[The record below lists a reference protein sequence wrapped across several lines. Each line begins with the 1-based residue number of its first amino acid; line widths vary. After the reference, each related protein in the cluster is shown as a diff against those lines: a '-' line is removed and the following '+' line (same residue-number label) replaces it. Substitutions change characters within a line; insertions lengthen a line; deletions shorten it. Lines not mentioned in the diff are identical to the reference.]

1 MWHYLIEQSP
11 RHFWNPYVKS
21 FQNLW
26 LVLLA
31 FNFSQDCARENSE
44 PVPFTTYIGNLL
56 DILAHYTYLFWIV
69 LVNGHRYY
77 VKTNT
82 SCNYLVVV
90 ITKNAGYLFF
100 SWKFQNFLWV
110 SLPTK
115 ERQNVGLRA
124 MFCLYLWVWNYESAA
139 ICCYMLL
146 CDLTALYSTPLHSLE
161 EKFNIFLKNTYVSK
175 YLGIKANPH

>member
-1 MWHYLIEQSP
+1 MNQFLLQHIRLNKYKQIYWKFTWHIGPLYI
-11 RHFWNPYVKS
+11 F
-21 FQNLW
+21 
-26 LVLLA
+26 VLNC
-31 FNFSQDCARENSE
+31 FGQCS
-44 PVPFTTYIGNLL
+44 Y
-56 DILAHYTYLFWIV
+56 
-69 LVNGHRYY
+69 RYY

-146 CDLTALYSTPLHSLE
+146 LWFDRTIFNTSSFTGRKIQYIF
-161 EKFNIFLKNTYVSK
+161 EKYIRK
-175 YLGIKANPH
+175 